1 MPVYCL
7 EGVGGCGK
15 TLFLIKNYIIPWLKA
30 GKPIYHNIEGLKV
43 PFIALRAGVPFGVA
57 DSLITEIGFRLEEV
71 DGEMVVKDD
80 YDEIREFYND
90 SLGKVRPPGSLILID
105 EAQNAFNSRDFK
117 ETYSRALIDYIS
129 RNRHYKHTIVWT
141 SQNVDGVDITFRRQ
155 TQYIYFLERVG
166 DKPFST
172 CNVYESW
179 CKNEYTKPY
188 DKYKFNFPQELFGTF
203 DSYVKGTEGEEEHRE
218 KTNRWL
224 HSKPLMIVIILFVI
238 FVVWAIFHN
247 PISTI
252 KKQATPKK
260 SVGLVRSSSSVPQD
274 TATPPAL
281 NGRKAE
287 GAAAVALPS
296 FLSSVCWK
304 RFYRADGIEYF
315 VLSNG
320 RTVEADWDKYGEC
333 EE

>member
-7 EGVGGCGK
+7 EGVGGSGK
-15 TLFLIKNYIIPWLKA
+15 SLYLLANFIIPWLKD
-30 GKPIYHNIEGLKV
+30 GKHIYHNIEGLKV
-43 PFIALRAGVPFGVA
+43 PFVALRAGVSVGKA
-57 DSLITEIGFRLEEV
+57 ESLITRIGEKFEEV
-71 DGEMVVKDD
+71 DGEMIAKDD
-80 YDEIREFYND
+80 PEEVRHFYRDAWGEIR
-90 SLGKVRPPGSLILID
+90 PAGSLILID
-105 EAQNAFNSRDFK
+105 EAQNYFNSRDFK
-117 ETYSRALIDYIS
+117 TEYSRDLIDYLS
-129 RNRHYKHTIVWT
+129 RNRHYKHTVVWAT
-141 SQNVDGVDITFRRQ
+141 QNIEGVDITFRRQ
-155 TQYIYFLERVG
+155 TQYIYWLERVG
-166 DKPFST
+166 NKPFST
-172 CNVYESW
+172 CSIYEGW
-179 CKNEYTKPY
+179 LKNEYTKPY
-188 DKYKFNFPQELFGTF
+188 DKVKFTFPVELFGCY
-203 DSYVKGTEGEEEHRE
+203 DSYVKGSEDEEEHRE

-260 SVGLVRSSSSVPQD
+260 SAGLVRSSSSVPQD

-296 FLSSVCWK
+296 LLSSVCWK
-304 RFYRADGIEYF
+304 RSYRADGVEYF

>member
-7 EGVGGCGK
+7 EGVGGSGK
-15 TLFLIKNYIIPWLKA
+15 SLYLLANFIIPWLKD
-30 GKPIYHNIEGLKV
+30 GKHIYHNIEGLKV
-43 PFIALRAGVPFGVA
+43 PFVALRAGVSVGKA
-57 DSLITEIGFRLEEV
+57 ESLITRIGEKFEEV
-71 DGEMVVKDD
+71 DGEMIAKDD
-80 YDEIREFYND
+80 AEEVRHFYRDAWGEIR
-90 SLGKVRPPGSLILID
+90 PAGSLILID
-105 EAQNAFNSRDFK
+105 EAQNYFNSRDFK
-117 ETYSRALIDYIS
+117 TEYSRDLIDYLS
-129 RNRHYKHTIVWT
+129 RNRHYKHTVVWAT
-141 SQNVDGVDITFRRQ
+141 QNIEGVDITFRRQ
-155 TQYIYFLERVG
+155 TQYIYWLERVG
-166 DKPFST
+166 NKPFST
-172 CNVYESW
+172 CSIYEGW
-179 CKNEYTKPY
+179 MKNDYTKPY
-188 DKYKFNFPQELFGTF
+188 DKVKFSFPVELFGCY
-203 DSYVKGTEGEEEHRE
+203 DSYVKGSEDEEEHRE

-252 KKQATPKK
+252 KKQANPKK
-260 SVGLVRSSSSVPQD
+260 SAGLVRSSSSVPQD

-296 FLSSVCWK
+296 FLSSACWK
-304 RFYRADGIEYF
+304 RFYRADGVEYF